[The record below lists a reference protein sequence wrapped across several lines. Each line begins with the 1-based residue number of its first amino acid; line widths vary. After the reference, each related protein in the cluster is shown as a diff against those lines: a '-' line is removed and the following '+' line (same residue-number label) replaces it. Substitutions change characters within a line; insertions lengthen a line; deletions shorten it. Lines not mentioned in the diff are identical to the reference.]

1 MEKKIILGTLGGA
14 VTGLLLSMAI
24 FMTLMG
30 GMMEKWL
37 ADNAACVH
45 EPNVVWWV
53 VGSLVFSLFI
63 TILLYK
69 FGVNTF
75 KGGAVAGAWITF
87 LVMLWF
93 GIFNASSFK
102 AYTWDWLPID
112 VLVNTV
118 VGAVAGGVIGWIF
131 GKVK

>member
-1 MEKKIILGTLGGA
+1 MEKKIIFGTLGGA
-14 VTGLLLSMAI
+14 VIGLLLSMAI
-24 FMTLMG
+24 FITLMG

-45 EPNVVWWV
+45 EPDMVWWI
-53 VGSLVFSLFI
+53 VGSLVFSLFV
-63 TILLYK
+63 TILLHK
-69 FGVNTF
+69 FGVSTF

-87 LVMLWF
+87 LVMLWY

-102 AYTWDWLPID
+102 AYTWDWMPID
-112 VLVNTV
+112 VIVNTV

-131 GKVK
+131 GKVR